1 MSAAKGFGEAMAMMN
16 DYIDNE
22 KAMHAE
28 LRYLL
33 LANGFAKETAIEAAD
48 FYIRMRDQSPKKKEW
63 EN

>member
-1 MSAAKGFGEAMAMMN
+1 MMN

-22 KAMHAE
+22 TAMHAE